1 MTLHQLCLHQG
12 QRALKK
18 RCHKRF
24 VIIMPVQSDV
34 KRAWDS
40 IVTLI
45 GYLSCRFII
54 FRVSVYFLR
63 AVIEG
68 FTVRI
73 VDKFNAEQ
81 ILTMIKNER
90 ITHIS
95 LVPQTLN
102 WLMQQ
107 GLHEPY
113 NLQKYYSAVLNYLPL

>member
-1 MTLHQLCLHQG
+1 MTLHRLCLHQG
-12 QRALKK
+12 TTGPQK

-34 KRAWDS
+34 KRAWDL

-81 ILTMIKNER
+81 ILTMIKMNESR
-90 ITHIS
+90 TFRLCHK
-95 LVPQTLN
+95 L
-102 WLMQQ
+102 
-107 GLHEPY
+107 
-113 NLQKYYSAVLNYLPL
+113 